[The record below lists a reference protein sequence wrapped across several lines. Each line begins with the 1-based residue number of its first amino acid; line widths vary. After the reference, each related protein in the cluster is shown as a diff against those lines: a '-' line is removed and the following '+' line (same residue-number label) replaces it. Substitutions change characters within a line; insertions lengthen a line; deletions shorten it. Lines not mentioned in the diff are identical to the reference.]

1 MYTCEVPDIAGSIY
15 NASITIQM
23 GKWTKCELNKKYE

>member
-15 NASITIQM
+15 NAFITIQM
-23 GKWTKCELNKKYE
+23 GKWTKYE